1 MFDFYAISGKD
12 TFTKIA
18 QVRCEKKYEA
28 IKKNAE
34 KEEGKKKYK
43 YYTGKKRYIGGIKI

>member
-18 QVRCEKKYEA
+18 PPKNEA
-28 IKKNAE
+28 IKKTAE
-34 KEEGKKKYK
+34 KEEGKKKIQV
-43 YYTGKKRYIGGIKI
+43 YYTGKKRYIGGIKV

>member
-34 KEEGKKKYK
+34 KEEGKKKIQVLHRE
-43 YYTGKKRYIGGIKI
+43 KKIYRGY